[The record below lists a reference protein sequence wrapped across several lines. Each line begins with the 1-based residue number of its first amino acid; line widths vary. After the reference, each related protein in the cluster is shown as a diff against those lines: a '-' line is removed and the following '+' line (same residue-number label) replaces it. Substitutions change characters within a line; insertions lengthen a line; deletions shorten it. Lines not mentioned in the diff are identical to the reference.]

1 MLIKNVSQCGNTTAK
16 LKRSAYGGIWD
27 IKFNFTSG
35 GRKGEPSRAVCGKSL
50 TLGDSKV
57 DTDGIKRYSRQA
69 GEQTFPSL
77 TPELNF

>member
-1 MLIKNVSQCGNTTAK
+1 MLGKNVSQFGNSTAK
-16 LKRSAYGGIWD
+16 IKCSAHWD

-35 GRKGEPSRAVCGKSL
+35 GRKEEPPCAVCGKSL

-57 DTDGIKRYSRQA
+57 DTDGIKRYSRRA
-69 GEQTFPSL
+69 GGQTFPSL